1 MPTKPADPTE
11 PLRVAASGYPG
22 VDRGTACTQSSFKAN
37 KKAFL
42 FTGPQGGRYKAM
54 FKLGDSLAEARELAV
69 KEPDRFDAGKT
80 GWVTARFT
88 ADKPMPTRLWKRWLD
103 ESYAIAT
110 GGKPAATT
118 KENAIT
124 KKNATAGKNV
134 TKKTATRK
142 ATAKQAPSRKAA
154 KAPADAS
161 GAELI
166 DAQIAALGDWRGE
179 ILARVRTLIKQA
191 DPGVIEETKWRKPSN
206 PAGVPVWSHDGIICT
221 GETYKDK
228 VKLTF
233 AKGAALDDPA
243 GLFNAS
249 LTGNARRAIDIHE
262 GDTIKATAFK
272 ALIREAV
279 ALNTD

>member
-1 MPTKPADPTE
+1 MPTKPIDPTE
-11 PLRVAASGYPG
+11 PLRVAASGYSG
-22 VDRGTACTQSSFKAN
+22 VDRGTACTQSAFKAN

-54 FKLGDSLAEARELAV
+54 FKLGESLAEARELAA

-80 GWVTARFT
+80 GWVTARFS
-88 ADKPMPTRLWKRWLD
+88 ADKPMPKRLWKKWLD
-103 ESYAIAT
+103 ESYAIAM
-110 GGKPAATT
+110 GGRPVATI

-124 KKNATAGKNV
+124 KKKATASKSV
-134 TKKTATRK
+134 TKK
-142 ATAKQAPSRKAA
+142 ATAKKAASRKAA

-206 PAGVPVWSHDGIICT
+206 PAGVPVWSHGGIICT

-249 LTGNARRAIDIHE
+249 LTGNARRAIDIRE
-262 GDTIKATAFK
+262 GDKVKAVAFK